1 MDHGV
6 LGSLAGRS
14 PLIVIMTKRRR
25 VNSPPLVFHCP
36 TTVERLLVLPDYFTG
51 DSTYG
56 DDTWRNPFVPAG
68 IVTVV
73 VVVLPPDGILVCK
86 GLQTAGF
93 RLGDSSTV

>member
-1 MDHGV
+1 MRTAAY
-6 LGSLAGRS
+6 LASLRAAS
-14 PLIVIMTKRRR
+14 VDCYNDQKAASQLAAFDFP
-25 VNSPPLVFHCP
+25 CP
-36 TTVERLLVLPDYFTG
+36 TTVKRLLGLPDYFTG

-56 DDTWRNPFVPAG
+56 DDTRRNPFVPAG
-68 IVTVV
+68 IVTVA